1 MALGGSVNERRAK
14 SRVSSSPGKYAAAI
28 VGSLDRGLVSVV
40 EDGRVGDAD
49 DRALR
54 CQPSDRLAPW
64 LLARGMQQLV
74 AGLLKFSCRGAD
86 RGGIGHIE
94 LDADL
99 RYQPSCRP
107 LVGPEARLGGL
118 RQSAKCRTTCSR

>member
-1 MALGGSVNERRAK
+1 
-14 SRVSSSPGKYAAAI
+14 
-28 VGSLDRGLVSVV
+28 
-40 EDGRVGDAD
+40 
-49 DRALR
+49 
-54 CQPSDRLAPW
+54 
-64 LLARGMQQLV
+64 MQQLV

-118 RQSAKCRTTCSR
+118 RQRPNAERLAAGELLAVVVAVTLAVQRKTQRVDIQAAAAGGIGSDYGPRSRGTRCSRHVLLHELDHARPATGV